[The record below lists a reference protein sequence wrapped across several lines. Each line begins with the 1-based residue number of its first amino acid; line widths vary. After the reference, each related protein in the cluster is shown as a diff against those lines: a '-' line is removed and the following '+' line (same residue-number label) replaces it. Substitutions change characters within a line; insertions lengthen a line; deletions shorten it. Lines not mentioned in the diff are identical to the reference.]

1 MSDEFMKI
9 ISIEADKRNVDEIYV
24 TVHHK
29 NENHQKFTSFI
40 QKHGFTFHGFKNNE
54 HVYLKNLK
62 EIEIK

>member
-29 NENHQKFTSFI
+29 N
-40 QKHGFTFHGFKNNE
+40 
-54 HVYLKNLK
+54 
-62 EIEIK
+62 